1 MKMNFKK
8 IALIIALAT
17 VGTFSAKAQISIGGS
32 LNINSPLSDFGDSKT
47 GFKTGFGIGLQGRYD
62 LNDNM
67 KVGVNTGYYS
77 FTNQLSDKI
86 TFRIIPVVAV
96 FDYYFMT
103 EGIKPYVGLDLGMYL
118 GQTSIDGK
126 TDGIDATNKF
136 GIAPHA
142 GVAYEVND
150 VIDVFGNLGYN
161 MIFNKDDAKGEK
173 DITYLAINLG
183 VSYSFDK

>member
-1 MKMNFKK
+1 MNFKK
-8 IALIIALAT
+8 IALVIALAT
-17 VGTFSAKAQISIGGS
+17 IGTFGADAQISVGGS
-32 LNINSPLSDFGDSKT
+32 LGVNMPVSDFGDSKT

-77 FTNQLSDKI
+77 FTSQVFDKF

-103 EGIKPYVGLDLGMYL
+103 EGVKPYLGLDLGMYL
-118 GQTSIDGK
+118 GQGANDGK

-136 GIAPHA
+136 GVSPHA

-150 VIDVFGNLGYN
+150 MIDVFGNVGYN

-173 DITYLAINLG
+173 DITYLAVNFG
-183 VSYSFDK
+183 VSYNFNN